1 MMKIRNIQQDP
12 NLTDEEKASKIRR
25 AISIEFKQP

>member
-1 MMKIRNIQQDP
+1 MKIRNIQSDI
-12 NLTDEEKASKIRR
+12 NLTDEEKEAKIRR